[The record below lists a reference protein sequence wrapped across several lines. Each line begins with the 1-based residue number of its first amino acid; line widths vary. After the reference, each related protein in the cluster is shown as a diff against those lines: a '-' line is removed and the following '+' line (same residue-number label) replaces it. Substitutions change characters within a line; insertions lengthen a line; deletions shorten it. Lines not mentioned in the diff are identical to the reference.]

1 MTGIEIV
8 ALTLL
13 HFVWQGA
20 LIHAVLAV
28 LLGIAR
34 PRSAN
39 VRYVM
44 GVAALVLMA
53 AAPVATALRLATG
66 ASSTTAFRGSPSA
79 LSTALA
85 PQNMGATL
93 DPTPTEAVTPAVRP
107 QLDNTLRGI
116 MGSVPPLVAQLT
128 WMMPW
133 LVALWLTGVIALAIR
148 LLGGWLRL
156 RALVASG
163 WVPESNTYGDIVE
176 RLRNRLR
183 VSRAVRVLES
193 ALVRTPAVIGWLRP
207 VLLIPASMSS
217 GLTSAQLET
226 IIAHELAHIR
236 RHDYAVNLLQSLI
249 ETVLFY
255 HPAVWL
261 VSSRIRQER
270 EHCCDDLAVVM
281 SGDARLYASALLEL
295 ETQRLG
301 GTQLAM
307 AATGGNLLHR
317 VHRLLTPSSVGE
329 GAESSRWF
337 AGVLVLAA
345 VLLVGSGARLLRA
358 DVAPSHTSDAPND
371 AVRVDNK
378 EVRSDDEL
386 SPPDTLLVYRGSE
399 SLDARWRWAHA
410 AAREA
415 RQQRYWI
422 GYVVEGDVSRGWI
435 YFDRNVPVRAS
446 GNTMISG
453 RLRMKEF
460 SGLVFSGTKLD
471 SLVSGPAAS
480 DVAILVGFVMRDGRA
495 VLDRVHAGN
504 FVFPVQLDS
513 RALVWLGESSDE
525 ASVALAQQLF
535 NSVSER
541 RLREDIAGIV
551 GVHANS
557 DIVRPVLS
565 RWLESEDDDDLR
577 AEVVEWLGEHADAR
591 TLGLLARTART
602 DRASRVRA
610 EAAETIGETELPS
623 ALDTLIAMTE
633 TLTDQNA
640 RREAVEAFGGRSEAR
655 AVDALRQIVERDE
668 SSDIKREAV
677 ETLGE
682 IETERAMNLI
692 MELARSNQSSEVRR
706 EAVETL
712 GERMPIDDL
721 IRVLSL
727 IIEEDRDVDVQR
739 EAVETL
745 GEHEDRRIIEL
756 LTKIAEGHREPDVQR
771 EATESLGHA
780 APVRE
785 ARTALERLVR
795 THPSKDVRREAIET
809 LSELIP
815 QDSGAVFFGSVVQ
828 GNNDADL
835 QMTALEALS
844 DMKGA
849 AALDVILEAAR
860 AHPNRQVRR
869 KAIELL
875 GESDDPRARAMLER
889 ILTRP

>member
-1 MTGIEIV
+1 MNGIQII

-20 LIHAVLAV
+20 LLHVTLAV
-28 LLGIAR
+28 LLGVTR

-39 VRYVM
+39 VRYIM
-44 GVAALVLMA
+44 GVCALALMA
-53 AAPVATALRLATG
+53 IAPVATALRLMNRAP
-66 ASSTTAFRGSPSA
+66 STTAFPGIHSA
-79 LSTALA
+79 FSTAPAAENIAVTVDPA
-85 PQNMGATL
+85 PTT
-93 DPTPTEAVTPAVRP
+93 PVTPTARP
-107 QLDNTLRGI
+107 QFDAALRGF
-116 MGSVPPLVAQLT
+116 PPLAARLT

-156 RALVASG
+156 RALVGSG
-163 WVPESNTYGDIVE
+163 WVAESHTYDDIVE
-176 RLRNRLR
+176 RLRRRLR
-183 VSRAVRVLES
+183 VSRPVRVLES
-193 ALVRTPAVIGWLRP
+193 TMVCAPAVIGWLRP

-217 GLTSAQLET
+217 GLTIAQLET
-226 IIAHELAHIR
+226 IVAHELAHIR
-236 RHDYAVNLLQSLI
+236 RHDYAVNLLQSVI

-261 VSSRIRQER
+261 ISSRIRQER
-270 EHCCDDLAVVM
+270 EHCCDDFAVVM

-295 ETQRLG
+295 ETRRLSSAP
-301 GTQLAM
+301 LAM

-317 VHRLLTPSSVGE
+317 VRRLLKPTTFGE

-337 AGVLVLAA
+337 AGVLVLTA
-345 VLLVGSGARLLRA
+345 VLLVGGAARLLRA
-358 DVAPSHTSDAPND
+358 DVARSDKSSEPNES
-371 AVRVDNK
+371 VMVDNK
-378 EVRSDDEL
+378 EMRAEIP
-386 SPPDTLLVYRGSE
+386 SPPDMVIVYRGSE
-399 SLDARWRWAHA
+399 SLDARWRWALA
-410 AAREA
+410 AVREA

-422 GYVVEGDVSRGWI
+422 GYTVEGDVDRGWM
-435 YFDRNVPVRAS
+435 YFDRHVPVRAS
-446 GNTMISG
+446 GGTMISG

-460 SGLVFSGTKLD
+460 NGLLFSGTRLD
-471 SLVSGPAAS
+471 SLVPGHAAS
-480 DVAILVGFVMRDGRA
+480 DIAILIGFVMRDGRA

-504 FVFPVQLDS
+504 FVFPVQLDG
-513 RALVWLGESSDE
+513 RALVWLGKSSDE

-541 RLREDIAGIV
+541 QLREDIAGIV
-551 GVHANS
+551 GVHSSSAV
-557 DIVRPVLS
+557 VRPVLS
-565 RWLESEDDDDLR
+565 RWLESEDDDDFR
-577 AEVVEWLGEHADAR
+577 AEVVEWSGHHADAR
-591 TLGLLARTART
+591 TLGLLARTARA
-602 DRASRVRA
+602 DRSSRVRA

-633 TLTDQNA
+633 TLTDHNA
-640 RREAVEAFGGRSEAR
+640 RREAVEAFGARPEAR

-682 IETERAMNLI
+682 IETERAVNLI
-692 MELARSNQSSEVRR
+692 MEIARSHESPDVRR
-706 EAVETL
+706 EAVATL
-712 GERMPIDDL
+712 GERVPTDDL
-721 IRVLSL
+721 IRLLSR

-745 GEHEDRRIIEL
+745 GEREDRRIIAL
-756 LTKIAEGHREPDVQR
+756 LTQIAEEHREADVQR

-795 THPSKDVRREAIET
+795 THPSKQVRREAIDA
-809 LSELIP
+809 LSELMP
-815 QDSGAVFFGSVVQ
+815 QDSGTVFFQSVVQ
-828 GNNDADL
+828 GDNEADL
-835 QMTALEALS
+835 QITALEALS
-844 DMKGA
+844 EMKGA

-889 ILTRP
+889 ILTRR